1 MNTTRIYKPNKRNTK
16 MNTKIF
22 FAAISLSIALTA
34 CNSDDEGNEAEQNV
48 VTTEVVKTNA
58 EAIALGNGVYG
69 PLQTLSSSFSF
80 LLESTSETT
89 ISFEGTEDVEG
100 PLASRLQTDP
110 ANWYTEKIYTRLY
123 SSIGAANIAIEK
135 LDSSKVT
142 AKISQGTKDLVKARV
157 KLIRALAYLYLV
169 QLYGEVPLVVSTAT
183 PVNTTRNSI
192 DEVYAQII
200 QDLTEAEADLPDFDN
215 TRSNPSK
222 GAANALLSRAYL
234 TWGQNPLS
242 QSQVQDIAGGT
253 TDPPHTVNSER
264 LQKAVEYAD
273 KVIGS
278 GNYALL
284 EDYNKNFG
292 VGGENQGTEHI
303 LTIHHD
309 GDGDNLDVQGNHQT
323 HCPFTE
329 RFDLWTDNHIGPAD
343 VTLVDIFDNSDKRK
357 LYSIV
362 TELYN
367 ANEPQEGATPP
378 YKKYEYTFPVT
389 SPRFGKFIHRK
400 GYTADSREVA
410 PGTEEGQPN
419 NINRIEIRY
428 AEVLLYKAEALLFLN
443 RASEALPL
451 VNQLRSRAGVTLLTT
466 LTEADLY
473 KEWYLELSFEQKQW
487 TNLVRWK
494 TLLSTIRT
502 KVPTYEY
509 YKEDYKDEAAVRTKA
524 KALNPNLTDSDINA
538 AFFAKIYKHLHAK
551 VDNVKGKHY
560 RFPIPTNG
568 GINAGVSPQ
577 NPGY

>member
-1 MNTTRIYKPNKRNTK
+1 MK
-16 MNTKIF
+16 TKIF
-22 FAAISLSIALTA
+22 LSAAILSAALYS
-34 CNSDDEGNEAEQNV
+34 CSNDDGSEAEENV
-48 VTTEVVKTNA
+48 ITTEVVKTER
-58 EAIALGNGVYG
+58 EAQALGNGVYA

-89 ISFEGTEDVEG
+89 ISFEGVETKEG
-100 PLASRLQTDP
+100 PLASRLETDP

-123 SSIGAANIAIEK
+123 YSIGAANTAIEK

-142 AKISQGTKDLVKARV
+142 AQLSQATKDLVKARV
-157 KLIRALAYLYLV
+157 KFIRALDYLYLV
-169 QLYGEVPLVVSTAT
+169 QLYGEAPLVLSTAT
-183 PVNTTRNSI
+183 PVNTTRNAI

-200 QDLTEAEADLPDFDN
+200 KDLTEAEEVLPDYDII
-215 TRSNPSK
+215 RSNPSK
-222 GAANALLSRAYL
+222 GAANGLLARAYL

-242 QSQVQDIAGGT
+242 QSEVAAIAGGT
-253 TDPPHTVNSER
+253 TDPAHSVNNER
-264 LQKAVEYAD
+264 LTKAVEYAD
-273 KVIGS
+273 KVINS

-284 EDYNKNFG
+284 DDYNRNFG

-303 LTIHHD
+303 FTIHHD
-309 GDGDNLDVQGNHQT
+309 GDGIDEQGNHQT

-343 VTLVDIFDNSDKRK
+343 VTLVDIFDSSDKRK

-367 ANEPQEGATPP
+367 ADEVVSTNPTV
-378 YKKYEYTFPVT
+378 YKKYEYVFPVT
-389 SPRFGKFIHRK
+389 SPRFGKFIHRQSYAES
-400 GYTADSREVA
+400 GRTVA
-410 PGTEEGQPN
+410 PSTQDGQPN
-419 NINRIEIRY
+419 NINRIELRY

-443 RASEALPL
+443 RATEALPL
-451 VNQLRSRAGVTLLTT
+451 VNQLRTRAGVAPLAT
-466 LTEADLY
+466 LTAADLY

-494 TLLSTIRT
+494 TLISTILTR
-502 KVPTYEY
+502 VPTYEY
-509 YKEDYKDEAAVRTKA
+509 YKDDYKDENAVKAKA
-524 KALNPNLTDSDINA
+524 KALNPDIADNDINA

-551 VDNVKGKHY
+551 VDNIKGKHY

-568 GINAGVSPQ
+568 GTNAGVSPQ